1 MDASVSNPLTAA
13 ESGSPNSDIASYAD
27 NYFEYGGQHRVTKE
41 IAADVGFGT
50 YTFSYTQTGL
60 TDPNPNAVDYN
71 VWVMKTT
78 ETLPDG
84 NQNIVYMNEI
94 GQPMLKIFN
103 DTASGTQWDTF
114 YKYDDAGRVILKAYP
129 SAVTGYDDTKNDLL
143 NSVSGNYQYLSDSS
157 GKIEITDYYAA
168 DANISDT
175 LPGGRRRLLERH
187 ESPAR

>member
-1 MDASVSNPLTAA
+1 MWTRTCSGRSRSRFGSNILARPRTRTNSVASRWPASVRQQPGRSPAVTRTSA
-13 ESGSPNSDIASYAD
+13 GSTTGTMPADIASSAD
-27 NYFEYGGQHRVTKE
+27 NYFEYDGKPRVTKE

-143 NSVSGNYQYLSDSS
+143 NSV
-157 GKIEITDYYAA
+157 
-168 DANISDT
+168 
-175 LPGGRRRLLERH
+175 
-187 ESPAR
+187 